1 MRQISQELKSTHAK
15 DLKRTISLSQSLS
28 ALKLCHR
35 LISIL
40 DKGTLIYSQWDSS
53 LLTRIEIWTIWS
65 AYLISRDRI
74 NPNTLTLNQITHN
87 KITIDLNS
95 NKSKLQH
102 ILCLSQ
108 PTKTVT
114 IVLQIFQANNNLSF
128 NHSNN
133 SSHNSS
139 NSSQSSFVNSCRRIN
154 WWSRNLQLI
163 RSSSNSLWLIHSQA
177 TTIRGQKTLITSTLE
192 RMNKSWNN
200 SGRRTWTHMHTFSM
214 LHLNKRRKQLS
225 HHNLLTLA
233 FRAKESQM
241 WSMWIWSIRQGR
253 LPARRTISNHVLT
266 TLTTF

>member
-1 MRQISQELKSTHAK
+1 MSIRAK
-15 DLKRTISLSQSLS
+15 DLKRTISLSQSHS

-53 LLTRIEIWTIWS
+53 LLKRIEIWTIWL
-65 AYLISRDRI
+65 AYLISKDSI

-87 KITIDLNS
+87 KIIIDLNS

-102 ILCLSQ
+102 RLCLSQ

-114 IVLQIFQANNNLSF
+114 IVLQTLQANNNLSF

-139 NSSQSSFVNSCRRIN
+139 NSSQSSFVNSCRKIN

-163 RSSSNSLWLIHSQA
+163 RSSSSNSLWLIHSQA

-200 SGRRTWTHMHTFSM
+200 SGRRTWTLMHTSSM

-225 HHNLLTLA
+225 HRNLLTLA

-241 WSMWIWSIRQGR
+241 WSMWIWSIRQDR
-253 LPARRTISNHVLT
+253 LPARRTIFNHVLT